1 MSLTAFEDTTVNK
14 NSLYTLAGS
23 IWGLVGLFLIIRGAG
38 MYQVALDTQNA
49 TQAAVMISLAIALVV
64 GVAKGKFVLS
74 KTARRNKSRI
84 ESIDEPLKIH
94 HVYAKSFYFLIAG
107 MILLG
112 VSLRAFNEYLGGY
125 VVVGAIYCGIGLAL
139 MVSSLTYW
147 KTETQP
153 APEKNS

>member
-1 MSLTAFEDTTVNK
+1 VNK
-14 NSLYTLAGS
+14 NSLYALAGS
-23 IWGLVGLFLIIRGAG
+23 IWGLVGLFLVIRGAG
-38 MYQVALDTQNA
+38 MYQAALETQNA
-49 TQAAVMISLAIALVV
+49 TQTALMISIAIAVII

-84 ESIDEPLKIH
+84 DSIDEPLKVH

-112 VSLRAFNEYLGGY
+112 VSLRTFNEYLGGY
-125 VVVGAIYCGIGLAL
+125 VVVAAIYCGIGLAL

-147 KTETQP
+147 KKETQP
-153 APEKNS
+153 AVEENS

>member
-1 MSLTAFEDTTVNK
+1 MNK

-23 IWGLVGLFLIIRGAG
+23 IWGLVGLFLIIRGVI
-38 MYQVALDTQNA
+38 MYQAALDTQNA
-49 TQAAVMISLAIALVV
+49 TQTALMISIAIAVV
-64 GVAKGKFVLS
+64 IGVAKGKFVLS

-84 ESIDEPLKIH
+84 ESIEEPLKIH

-112 VSLRAFNEYLGGY
+112 VSLRTFNEYLGGY

-147 KTETQP
+147 KTETPP
-153 APEKNS
+153 ATEESS

>member
-1 MSLTAFEDTTVNK
+1 MNK
-14 NSLYTLAGS
+14 NSLYALAGS
-23 IWGLVGLFLIIRGAG
+23 IWGLVGLFLVIRGAG
-38 MYQVALDTQNA
+38 MYQAALETQNA
-49 TQAAVMISLAIALVV
+49 TQTALMISIAIAVII

-84 ESIDEPLKIH
+84 DSIDEPLKVH

-112 VSLRAFNEYLGGY
+112 VSLRTFNEYLGGY
-125 VVVGAIYCGIGLAL
+125 VVVAAIYCGIGLAL

-147 KTETQP
+147 KKETQP
-153 APEKNS
+153 AVEENP

>member
-1 MSLTAFEDTTVNK
+1 MNK

-23 IWGLVGLFLIIRGAG
+23 IWGLVGLFLVIRGAI
-38 MYQVALDTQNA
+38 MYQAALETQNA
-49 TQAAVMISLAIALVV
+49 TQAALAISIAVSIIV
-64 GVAKGKFVLS
+64 GVAKGRFVLS

-84 ESIDEPLKIH
+84 ESIEGPLKVY

-112 VSLRAFNEYLGGY
+112 VSLRTFNEYLGGY
-125 VVVGAIYCGIGLAL
+125 VVVAAIYCGIGLAL

-147 KTETQP
+147 KTETP
-153 APEKNS
+153 PTAEENS

>member
-1 MSLTAFEDTTVNK
+1 MNK

-23 IWGLVGLFLIIRGAG
+23 IWGLVGLFLIVRGVV
-38 MYQVALDTQNA
+38 MYQEALNTQNA
-49 TQAAVMISLAIALVV
+49 SQTALMISIAIALVI

-84 ESIDEPLKIH
+84 DNIQEPLKIH

-107 MILLG
+107 MIALG
-112 VSLRAFNEYLGGY
+112 VTLRTFNEYLGGY
-125 VVVGAIYCGIGLAL
+125 VVVAAIYCGIGLAL

-147 KTETQP
+147 KTETP
-153 APEKNS
+153 SAVEENS

>member
-1 MSLTAFEDTTVNK
+1 VNK
-14 NSLYTLAGS
+14 NSLYALAGS
-23 IWGLVGLFLIIRGAG
+23 IWGLVGLFLIIRGAV
-38 MYQVALDTQNA
+38 MYQDALNTQNA
-49 TQAAVMISLAIALVV
+49 TQTALMISIAVSIIV
-64 GVAKGKFVLS
+64 GVAKGRFVLS

-84 ESIDEPLKIH
+84 ENIDGPLKIH

-112 VSLRAFNEYLGGY
+112 VSLRTFNEYLGGY
-125 VVVGAIYCGIGLAL
+125 VVVAAIYCGIGLAL

-153 APEKNS
+153 TAKENS

>member
-1 MSLTAFEDTTVNK
+1 MNK

-23 IWGLVGLFLIIRGAG
+23 IWGLVGLFLIIRGVG
-38 MYQVALDTQNA
+38 MYQAALETQNA
-49 TQAAVMISLAIALVV
+49 TQTSLMISIAIAVV
-64 GVAKGKFVLS
+64 IGVAKGKFVLS

-84 ESIDEPLKIH
+84 ENIEEPLKVH

-112 VSLRAFNEYLGGY
+112 VSLRHFNEYLGGY

-147 KTETQP
+147 KTDSPPTAE
-153 APEKNS
+153 ESS

>member
-1 MSLTAFEDTTVNK
+1 VNK

-23 IWGLVGLFLIIRGAG
+23 IWGLVGLFLIIRGAV
-38 MYQVALDTQNA
+38 MYQAALDTQNA
-49 TQAAVMISLAIALVV
+49 TQTALMISIAIAIII

-84 ESIDEPLKIH
+84 ESIEEPLKIH

-112 VSLRAFNEYLGGY
+112 VSLRAFNEHLGGY
-125 VVVGAIYCGIGLAL
+125 VVVAGIYCGIGLAL

-147 KTETQP
+147 KTETP
-153 APEKNS
+153 SAAEESS

>member
-1 MSLTAFEDTTVNK
+1 MNK
-14 NSLYTLAGS
+14 NSLYALAGS
-23 IWGLVGLFLIIRGAG
+23 IWGLVGLFLMIRGVM
-38 MYQVALDTQNA
+38 MYQVAWETQNA
-49 TQAAVMISLAIALVV
+49 TQTALMIAIAVSIIV
-64 GVAKGKFVLS
+64 GVAKGRFVLS

-84 ESIDEPLKIH
+84 ENIEGPLKVH

-112 VSLRAFNEYLGGY
+112 VSLRTFNEYLGGY

-147 KTETQP
+147 KREPQP
-153 APEKNS
+153 AVVKENS

>member
-1 MSLTAFEDTTVNK
+1 MNK
-14 NSLYTLAGS
+14 NSLYALAGS
-23 IWGLVGLFLIIRGAG
+23 IWGLVGLFLIIRGVI
-38 MYQVALDTQNA
+38 MYQDALNTQNA
-49 TQAAVMISLAIALVV
+49 TQTALMIAITVSIIL
-64 GVAKGKFVLS
+64 GVAKGRFVLS

-84 ESIDEPLKIH
+84 ESIEGPLKIH

-112 VSLRAFNEYLGGY
+112 VSLRTFNEYLGGY

-147 KTETQP
+147 KKETQLST
-153 APEKNS
+153 EKNS

>member
-1 MSLTAFEDTTVNK
+1 MNK
-14 NSLYTLAGS
+14 NSLYALAGS
-23 IWGLVGLFLIIRGAG
+23 IWGLVGLFMVIRGAA
-38 MYQVALDTQNA
+38 MYQTALETQNA
-49 TQAAVMISLAIALVV
+49 TETALAISIAISIIV
-64 GVAKGKFVLS
+64 GIAKGRFVLS

-84 ESIDEPLKIH
+84 ESIEGSLKIH

-112 VSLRAFNEYLGGY
+112 VSLRTFNEYLGGY

-147 KTETQP
+147 KREIQP
-153 APEKNS
+153 TVKENS

>member
-1 MSLTAFEDTTVNK
+1 MNK
-14 NSLYTLAGS
+14 NSLYALAGS
-23 IWGLVGLFLIIRGAG
+23 IWGLVGLFLMIRGVM
-38 MYQVALDTQNA
+38 MYQVALETQNA
-49 TQAAVMISLAIALVV
+49 TQTALIISIVIATII

-84 ESIDEPLKIH
+84 ESLEGPLKVH

-112 VSLRAFNEYLGGY
+112 VSLRTFNEYLGGY
-125 VVVGAIYCGIGLAL
+125 VVVAAIYCGIGLAL

-147 KTETQP
+147 KREPQP
-153 APEKNS
+153 AVVENP

>member
-1 MSLTAFEDTTVNK
+1 MNK
-14 NSLYTLAGS
+14 NSLYALAGS
-23 IWGLVGLFLIIRGAG
+23 VWGLVGLFLIIRGAT
-38 MYQVALDTQNA
+38 MYQDALNTQNA
-49 TQAAVMISLAIALVV
+49 SQTALIISIAVAIVI

-84 ESIDEPLKIH
+84 ESIEGPLQVH

-112 VSLRAFNEYLGGY
+112 VSLRHFNEYLGGY
-125 VVVGAIYCGIGLAL
+125 VVVAGIYCGIGLAL

-153 APEKNS
+153 APEENS

>member
-1 MSLTAFEDTTVNK
+1 MNK
-14 NSLYTLAGS
+14 NSLYALAGS
-23 IWGLVGLFLIIRGAG
+23 VWGLVGLFLIIRGAV
-38 MYQVALDTQNA
+38 MYQAALETQNA
-49 TQAAVMISLAIALVV
+49 TQTALMVSIAIAIII

-84 ESIDEPLKIH
+84 ESLEGPLKVH

-112 VSLRAFNEYLGGY
+112 VSLRHFNEYLGGY
-125 VVVGAIYCGIGLAL
+125 VVVAGIYCGIGLAL

-153 APEKNS
+153 ATEKNS